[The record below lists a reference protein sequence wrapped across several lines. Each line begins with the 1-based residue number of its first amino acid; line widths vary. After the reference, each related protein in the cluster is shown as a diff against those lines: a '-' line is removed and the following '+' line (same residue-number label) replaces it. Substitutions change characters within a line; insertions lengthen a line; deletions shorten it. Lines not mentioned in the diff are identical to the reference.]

1 LTSNPASRPIEIG
14 ETANHYWHLYKRNS
28 DRSKNQAGRSFARRE
43 PTFPEDGSEPVSSL
57 FAFEFSRLRD
67 HPDPDSVLP
76 SVLVVI
82 PVMGKGLLLLPFLFS
97 LLAAA
102 AAAAEARANKSSSLE
117 GLFWATGK
125 DESELLAMLESKE
138 EPSAREGE
146 IDGFAGGFSS
156 LDGML
161 QWAIAGHSDPE
172 KLKEKAMDVQRL
184 SEDELKKRRLEIK
197 ELMEK
202 LKTPS
207 DAELMKIAIADLNN
221 SSITLEDR
229 QRALNELLFL
239 VEPIDNANDL
249 DKLGGLVMVI
259 RELDNTETDIRTTS
273 AWILGKASQN
283 NALVQNQILTHGAL
297 TKLMKMVNS
306 SFTEEAVKAL
316 YAISALIRNN
326 EIGQR
331 LFYSEEGYIM
341 LQDIMGNSSI
351 DIRLRKK
358 AAFLVAD
365 LADYQL
371 QYADNSELH
380 FLGDRFFLKAVVDL
394 ILTPD
399 LDLQEKALLAVRSLL
414 QLTSTDASDLRD
426 FCSLDRILESM
437 RKDLEKLML
446 EEDLRDFVNEIES
459 LRREVAIIF
468 HSKLEKVSCS
478 FLSL

>member
-1 LTSNPASRPIEIG
+1 M
-14 ETANHYWHLYKRNS
+14 
-28 DRSKNQAGRSFARRE
+28 NQAGRSFARRE
-43 PTFPEDGSEPVSSL
+43 PNFLEDASEPVSSL

-76 SVLVVI
+76 SLLVAI
-82 PVMGKGLLLLPFLFS
+82 PVMGKDLLLLLFLFS

-102 AAAAEARANKSSSLE
+102 AAAAAVDARANKSSSLE

-125 DESELLAMLESKE
+125 DESELLAMMESKE
-138 EPSAREGE
+138 EPSAGEDE

-202 LKTPS
+202 LKMPS

-259 RELDNTETDIRTTS
+259 RELDNTETHIRTTS

-380 FLGDRFFLKAVVDL
+380 FLGNRFFLKAVVDL

-399 LDLQEKALLAVRSLL
+399 LDLQEKVCL
-414 QLTSTDASDLRD
+414 
-426 FCSLDRILESM
+426 
-437 RKDLEKLML
+437 
-446 EEDLRDFVNEIES
+446 
-459 LRREVAIIF
+459 
-468 HSKLEKVSCS
+468 
-478 FLSL
+478 

>member
-1 LTSNPASRPIEIG
+1 M
-14 ETANHYWHLYKRNS
+14 
-28 DRSKNQAGRSFARRE
+28 NQAGRSFARRE
-43 PTFPEDGSEPVSSL
+43 PNFLEDASEPVSSL

-76 SVLVVI
+76 SLLVAI
-82 PVMGKGLLLLPFLFS
+82 PVMGKDLLLLLFLFS

-102 AAAAEARANKSSSLE
+102 AAAAAVDARANKSSSLE

-125 DESELLAMLESKE
+125 DESELLAMMESKE
-138 EPSAREGE
+138 EPSAGEDE

-161 QWAIAGHSDPE
+161 QWAIGHSDPE

-202 LKTPS
+202 LKMPS

-259 RELDNTETDIRTTS
+259 RELDNTETHIRTTS

-380 FLGDRFFLKAVVDL
+380 FLGNRFFLKAVVDL

-437 RKDLEKLML
+437 REHLEKLML
-446 EEDLRDFVNEIES
+446 EEDLRDYVKEIES

-468 HSKLEKVSCS
+468 QSKLDKQVAWVPT
-478 FLSL
+478 